1 MKTSAIIKETLEE
14 LLIKIG
20 VQFNSVEVEEKEE
33 NVYFANV
40 NSDEANTLIGHHGST
55 IYAIQHILKILCWA
69 KTKKAEEFNIVLD
82 VGNYRKKQEESVIN
96 LAERKVEFV
105 RKTRRAQSL
114 PPMSPYF
121 RRVVHMYLNQEQF
134 DDITTES
141 RGEGDS
147 RHIII
152 QQKA

>member
-1 MKTSAIIKETLEE
+1 MKTLTVVQDTLEE
-14 LLIKIG
+14 LLIKLG

-33 NVYFANV
+33 NVFFANV
-40 NSDEANTLIGHHGST
+40 NSDEANTLIGHHGTT

-69 KTKKAEEFNIVLD
+69 KTKKKEEFNIVLD
-82 VGNYRKKQEESVIN
+82 VGNYRKKQEDSVIN

-121 RRVVHMYLNQEQF
+121 RRIVHMHLTQEQF
-134 DDITTES
+134 NDITTES
-141 RGEGDS
+141 IGEGDS

-152 QQKA
+152 QKKA

>member
-1 MKTSAIIKETLEE
+1 MKTLNVVKETLEE
-14 LLIKIG
+14 LLIKLG

-33 NVYFANV
+33 NVFFANV
-40 NSDEANTLIGHHGST
+40 NSDEANTLIGHHGTT

-69 KTKKAEEFNIVLD
+69 KTKKKEEFNIVLD
-82 VGNYRKKQEESVIN
+82 VGEYRKKQEESVIN

-121 RRVVHMYLNQEQF
+121 RRIVHMHLTQDQF
-134 DDITTES
+134 NDITTVS
-141 RGEGDS
+141 QGEGDS

-152 QQKA
+152 QKKA

>member
-1 MKTSAIIKETLEE
+1 MKTLAVIKETLEE

-20 VQFNSVEVEEKEE
+20 VQFNSVAVEEKEE

-40 NSDEANTLIGHHGST
+40 ESDEANTLIGHHGST

-69 KTKKAEEFNIVLD
+69 KTKKKEEFNIVLD
-82 VGNYRKKQEESVIN
+82 VGNYRKKQEDSVIN

-121 RRVVHMYLNQEQF
+121 RRIVHLHLTQKGFE
-134 DDITTES
+134 DIETTS
-141 RGEGDS
+141 QGEGEA